1 MNSVILKEKKK
12 FLLRG
17 QHRISWGH
25 LFKLHDLACSH
36 PPPPSFWYIYLQ
48 NAPVPLNSWDGV
60 MQWVLR
66 ENGGAGSFTGMQ
78 QEWQFSTQ
86 ICSAGSFHKGSQ
98 MGLCKASWG
107 YEAKPRIH
115 HCFSLAVLSDLVGI
129 PLFLRSP
136 NSLSFP
142 PLPASGLPCS
152 LTLRLG
158 ILWSPFV
165 SDQASHSKRESVS
178 IGPRKST
185 LVLKSVWSCL
195 IKWASFPNT
204 TL

>member
-1 MNSVILKEKKK
+1 MCYSFPLKHKISPHSLSSPWDQRQSQSKVILDHKV
-12 FLLRG
+12 R
-17 QHRISWGH
+17 
-25 LFKLHDLACSH
+25 LAS
-36 PPPPSFWYIYLQ
+36 S
-48 NAPVPLNSWDGV
+48 
-60 MQWVLR
+60 
-66 ENGGAGSFTGMQ
+66 GGAGSFTGMQ

-142 PLPASGLPCS
+142 TLPASGLPCS